1 MAIEVFGNYEMFH
14 KVVKVEVVNGHTD
27 GVKKVVIHQLVE
39 TERDDFD
46 FEPFNKQF
54 VMEHTIDLF
63 PAENNIEVTT

>member
-1 MAIEVFGNYEMFH
+1 MAIEVYGNDQSFH
-14 KVVKVEVVNGHTD
+14 KVLKVEVVNGHTD

-46 FEPFNKQF
+46 FEPLNKQF

-63 PAENNIEVTT
+63 PAENDMEVIT

>member
-1 MAIEVFGNYEMFH
+1 MAIEVYGNDQSFH
-14 KVVKVEVVNGHTD
+14 KVLKVEVVNGHTD

-46 FEPFNKQF
+46 FEPLNKQF